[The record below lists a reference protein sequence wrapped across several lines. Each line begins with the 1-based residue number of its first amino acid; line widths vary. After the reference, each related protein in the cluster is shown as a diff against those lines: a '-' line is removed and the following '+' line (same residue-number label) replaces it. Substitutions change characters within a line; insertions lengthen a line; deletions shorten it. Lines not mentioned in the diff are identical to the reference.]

1 MALVKAKD
9 IPYETEALRKR
20 IEFVKKLQKV
30 LEDES
35 MLVTKT
41 VEAYS
46 EVIDGELVMSNNK
59 SLCFLP
65 MEKRGETGMNDIEI
79 HDYLSL

>member
-1 MALVKAKD
+1 MTHFGCACCEEFECTEMALVKAKD

-46 EVIDGELVMSNNK
+46 EVIDGELV
-59 SLCFLP
+59 
-65 MEKRGETGMNDIEI
+65 GM
-79 HDYLSL
+79 

>member
-41 VEAYS
+41 VEVYS
-46 EVIDGELVMSNNK
+46 EVIDGELV
-59 SLCFLP
+59 
-65 MEKRGETGMNDIEI
+65 GIW
-79 HDYLSL
+79 

>member
-46 EVIDGELVMSNNK
+46 EVIDGELVVQEREVFFVCCY
-59 SLCFLP
+59 L
-65 MEKRGETGMNDIEI
+65 
-79 HDYLSL
+79 LSLEKCGVRGPG